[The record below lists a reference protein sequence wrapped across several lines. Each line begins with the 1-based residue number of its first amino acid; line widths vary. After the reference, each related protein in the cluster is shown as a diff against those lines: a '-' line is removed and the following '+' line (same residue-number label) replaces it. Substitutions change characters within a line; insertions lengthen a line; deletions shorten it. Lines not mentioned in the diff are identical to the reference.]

1 MLNPEGAACVLR
13 ELATTGYRFT
23 AVTPMTHQRVLAR
36 RGSRPGT
43 TLHDIFGWNL
53 PFRTEQLPA
62 RLRGAMAEA
71 GMLEPA
77 GPLSRSNR
85 RVASLD
91 GDLFFHSTFPT
102 IGADAVF
109 FGPDSY
115 RFARFIKQALTLR
128 QAHATRDAPVRVL
141 DIGCGTGAGGIV
153 VARALAAAHRTA
165 VLTMNDIN
173 PLALASTFINAQ
185 VAGIPITLAEGDAF
199 SSVAGE
205 FDLIVCNPPYL
216 DDDAQRAYRHG
227 GAGLGRALGM
237 RIATEALSR
246 LAPGG
251 QLLLYTGVAMVD
263 GADPFI
269 DDMAPLLTAS
279 GCEWTYD
286 EIDPDVFGEEIE
298 RPVYAHIDRIAAV
311 GLIATRPTQNGVREA

>member
-1 MLNPEGAACVLR
+1 MLNPEGAAGVLR
-13 ELATTGYRFT
+13 ELGTSGYRFT
-23 AVTPMTHQRVLAR
+23 AVTPMTHQRVLTQ
-36 RGSRPGT
+36 RGPRPGV

-53 PFRTEQLPA
+53 PFVAELLPV
-62 RLRGAMAEA
+62 RLQDALAEA
-71 GMLEPA
+71 GMLETT
-77 GPLSRSNR
+77 GTLSRSNR

-91 GDLFFHSTFPT
+91 GDLFLHSAFPT
-102 IGADAVF
+102 IDPDAVF
-109 FGPDSY
+109 FGPDTY
-115 RFARFIKQALTLR
+115 RFARFIKQALKLR
-128 QAHATRDAPVRVL
+128 QAGTMQDAPVRVL

-153 VARALAAAHRTA
+153 VARALAATRRTVA
-165 VLTMNDIN
+165 LTMNDIN
-173 PLALASTFINAQ
+173 PLALASTAINAQ
-185 VAGIPITLAEGDAF
+185 VAGVPITLAMGDAL

-216 DDDAQRAYRHG
+216 DDDGQRAYRHG
-227 GAGLGRALGM
+227 GAGLGRALGK
-237 RIATEALSR
+237 RIADEALRR

-269 DDMAPLLTAS
+269 DDMAPLLAAS

-311 GLIATRPTQNGVREA
+311 GLVATRPAQVGIRET